1 MSWSMR
7 SGWSTSR
14 DVSRPGRRTR
24 RAQTTPIVALVAL
37 FAVCAGVSLYATTL
51 GSVMP
56 GETGN
61 ALAEPTL
68 ERVYDAASDGG
79 AVSPTAL
86 SQTDRVA
93 PDGHRIAVAITIEEG
108 RWSDGSRPPPNDEA
122 VDTASRTVAVAMADG
137 SVTWGR
143 LRVWVWR

>member
-1 MSWSMR
+1 MR
-7 SGWSTSR
+7 SGPPWIRRHASQP
-14 DVSRPGRRTR
+14 DRRTR

-51 GSVMP
+51 GAVMP

-79 AVSPTAL
+79 AVSPAAL
-86 SQTDRVA
+86 SRTDRVA
-93 PDGHRIAVAITIEEG
+93 PDGYRFAVAIIVDEG
-108 RWSDGSRPPPNDEA
+108 RWTDGSRPPPDDGTA
-122 VDTASRTVAVAMADG
+122 DTASRTVAVAMADG
-137 SVTWGR
+137 RVIWGR
-143 LRVWVWR
+143 LHVWVWR

>member
-1 MSWSMR
+1 MR
-7 SGWSTSR
+7 SDSPSIRR
-14 DVSRPGRRTR
+14 DASGLCRRTR

-61 ALAEPTL
+61 TLAEPTL
-68 ERVYDAASDGG
+68 ERVYDATSHGG

-86 SQTDRVA
+86 SRTDRVA
-93 PDGHRIAVAITIEEG
+93 PDGYRLAVAITVEEG
-108 RWSDGSRPPPNDEA
+108 RWTDGSRPPPDDTG
-122 VDTASRTVAVAMADG
+122 VDTATRTVAVAMADG
-137 SVTWGR
+137 SVAWGR

>member
-1 MSWSMR
+1 MR
-7 SGWSTSR
+7 SGSPPVSR
-14 DVSRPGRRTR
+14 DTSGRGRRTR

-68 ERVYDAASDGG
+68 ERVYDVTSDGG

-86 SQTDRVA
+86 SRADRVA
-93 PDGHRIAVAITIEEG
+93 PDGYRLAVALIVDEG
-108 RWSDGSRPPPNDEA
+108 RWTDSSRPPPDDA
-122 VDTASRTVAVAMADG
+122 GVDTATRTVAVAMADG
-137 SVTWGR
+137 SVVWGR